1 MIIIVGLPVIHN
13 VYGFKNTVLV
23 SFTSLFCS
31 FFGKEIASP
40 EEFSITCLEIE
51 DEHSSE
57 FTIKDFLWLSSVL
70 MASILVTCSLNV
82 FLRNKKYQFGSSCI
96 PFIIREEIFSLYV
109 TIQDLTFLTHH
120 FLQPR
125 HPFEMQFSL
134 CFWIYYAVARSLM
147 QNTNCQFHRHL
158 PNANQHQI
166 SFAYFHHNL
175 HYINHFHY
183 EIYEYSIQHV
193 LNINIRY
200 GLNLLFYSPLFLNLV
215 VAEMW
220 VEFVAAAQ

>member
-1 MIIIVGLPVIHN
+1 M
-13 VYGFKNTVLV
+13 
-23 SFTSLFCS
+23 SFTSSFCS
-31 FFGKEIASP
+31 FFRKEIASP
-40 EEFSITCLEIE
+40 EEFSITLLEIE

-96 PFIIREEIFSLYV
+96 PFISLEIFSLYV
-109 TIQDLTFLTHH
+109 TIQDLTFLTRH

-147 QNTNCQFHRHL
+147 
-158 PNANQHQI
+158 
-166 SFAYFHHNL
+166 
-175 HYINHFHY
+175 
-183 EIYEYSIQHV
+183 
-193 LNINIRY
+193 
-200 GLNLLFYSPLFLNLV
+200 
-215 VAEMW
+215 
-220 VEFVAAAQ
+220 